1 MFAFSTDQGGGKRRG
16 GRHLF
21 IFGVDIHNPYTFNDV
36 SAYATGGQIF
46 RPANVKRAEVIT
58 KRIRSP
64 TALRK
69 VFRPDVY
76 FSVRQNLIYSS
87 YRTRGRKYQP
97 TPHIDRKKR
106 QRSKDYE
113 PQKRVTL
120 VQRKPVPCFS
130 KILSKGQCRASFAGA
145 GGRSLRWRRQTRLDY
160 PQLWAGPLTQRHE
173 RLNRNQSPKSRVR

>member
-1 MFAFSTDQGGGKRRG
+1 MTDQGGGKHQPVVALANWVRCIATQGRHPPRILFAAGFVGLRHQANWYASLSYRRRERRG

-21 IFGVDIHNPYTFNDV
+21 ILGVDIHNPYTFNDV

-69 VFRPDVY
+69 VFRPDIY

-87 YRTRGRKYQP
+87 YRTRGWKYQP

-106 QRSKDYE
+106 QRSKDYQ
-113 PQKRVTL
+113 PQNGSRL
-120 VQRKPVPCFS
+120 
-130 KILSKGQCRASFAGA
+130 CRANQARA
-145 GGRSLRWRRQTRLDY
+145 SL
-160 PQLWAGPLTQRHE
+160 
-173 RLNRNQSPKSRVR
+173 NS

>member
-1 MFAFSTDQGGGKRRG
+1 M
-16 GRHLF
+16 
-21 IFGVDIHNPYTFNDV
+21 
-36 SAYATGGQIF
+36 
-46 RPANVKRAEVIT
+46 KRAEVIT

-69 VFRPDVY
+69 VFRPDIY

-160 PQLWAGPLTQRHE
+160 THPKAGTLTQRHE
-173 RLNRNQSPKSRVR
+173 RLNRNQSPKSRVSVNSASTALPTEAPVPGACRIAPALTPGSTNPKRAGATFPYQ

>member
-1 MFAFSTDQGGGKRRG
+1 M
-16 GRHLF
+16 
-21 IFGVDIHNPYTFNDV
+21 
-36 SAYATGGQIF
+36 
-46 RPANVKRAEVIT
+46 KRAEVIT

-130 KILSKGQCRASFAGA
+130 KILSKGQCRARLPGPEGGA
-145 GGRSLRWRRQTRLDY
+145 LLDRVPRKPQYQWQYFGLGMNQNNDCGGCDDICSIDLLSALWPYSPVHVCPHY
-160 PQLWAGPLTQRHE
+160 PGTHGAHA
-173 RLNRNQSPKSRVR
+173 